1 MPSRF
6 EFERAIRRSELPPLS
21 RLLALTIATWADA
34 ETGLISRRNQPAQS
48 VLLEATGMSKSAF
61 LAHRK
66 NLVDGGW
73 VRCDSPD
80 PIKAQKEHAQNVY
93 FVLIPDGKAGSPG
106 DLAKADKR
114 PGKRREPRSGDDLAL
129 GRQATQPN
137 GTETAKSGSNL
148 GRQATTRVL
157 PSPIS
162 HLPADE
168 GGQASS
174 DERTPRAFDYCQP
187 LIKAMTEA
195 GIVVS
200 WTMNADDWQA
210 VARVLDRAGVDAMVT
225 FARTAKSREPIR
237 FAKFFLRAGW
247 SGLPPKSTKPSSAPA
262 AAGKRP
268 HCGHPDCDPITR
280 TREIE
285 NDRGLRNLH
294 PCPDCH
300 PTAKGQA
307 A

>member
-34 ETGLISRRNQPAQS
+34 ETGVIARRNQPAQS
-48 VLLEATGMSKSAF
+48 VLLEATGLSKSAF
-61 LAHRK
+61 LTHRK
-66 NLVDGGW
+66 NLTEGGW
-73 VRCDSPD
+73 LRCDSPD

-93 FVLIPDGKAGSPG
+93 FILVPDGKAGSSG

-114 PGKRREPRSGDDLAL
+114 PGKRREPRSPDDLAL
-129 GRQATQPN
+129 GRHATQPN
-137 GTETAKSGSNL
+137 GTEPAKSGLTL

-157 PSPIS
+157 SSSPIS
-162 HLPADE
+162 HLPTDE

-174 DERTPRAFDYCQP
+174 ETRIPLAFDYCQP

-200 WTMNADDWQA
+200 WTMGADDWQA

-225 FARTAKSREPIR
+225 FARGAKSRDPIR
-237 FAKFFLRAGW
+237 FAKFFLKAGW
-247 SGLPPKSTKPSSAPA
+247 TGLPPKSAKPAASSASKPA
-262 AAGKRP
+262 

-285 NDRGLRNLH
+285 DARGIRSLH
-294 PCPDCH
+294 PCAVCH
-300 PTAKGQA
+300 PNAKGQA